1 MVNFNHNDNINC
13 NQNFT
18 QFTTN
23 PKYNKINFYK
33 NSTMNNNFRFIGSV
47 SYQALRIYHQ
57 NICGLAPKTND
68 LLISFYPDLPHIL
81 CLTEHHLRQF
91 QIQHIAMDKY
101 ILGVVFSRRSFLK
114 RGGGTVCLYKNTF
127 HFW

>member
-1 MVNFNHNDNINC
+1 VVNLNHNDNINS

-23 PKYNKINFYK
+23 PKYNKANFYK
-33 NSTMNNNFRFIGSV
+33 NSTINNNFRFIDSV
-47 SYQALRIYHQ
+47 SNQALRIYHQ

-68 LLISFYPDLPHIL
+68 LLISLYRNLPHIL

-91 QIQHIAMDKY
+91 QIQHITMDEY
-101 ILGVVFSRRSFLK
+101 ILGAEFSRRSFRK
-114 RGGGTVCLYKNTF
+114 GGTLCLYKNTF